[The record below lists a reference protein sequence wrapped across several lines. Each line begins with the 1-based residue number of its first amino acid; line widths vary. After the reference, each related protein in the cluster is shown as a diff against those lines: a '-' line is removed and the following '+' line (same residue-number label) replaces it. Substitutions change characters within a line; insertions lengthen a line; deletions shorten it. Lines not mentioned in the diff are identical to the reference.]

1 MILIKLKKLV
11 KLRYK
16 QIKIKQL
23 VSDNIQFVNLYIKI
37 SLTDFSHF

>member
-16 QIKIKQL
+16 QNKIKQL
-23 VSDNIQFVNLYIKI
+23 VSDNIQLVNLYTI
-37 SLTDFSHF
+37 S